1 MTNNEVKSLRSAVST
16 YNQLIKK
23 AVEKGLLETTE
34 GINKVFA
41 GADKNKKCYV
51 KLSEDELKAL
61 KQAGT
66 LNDCD
71 KCKESG
77 EDSIFGFVL
86 MLTNKANVLNV
97 KFAGSTYSITS
108 GRTKNTI
115 EFISGHGVKAS
126 EWNSNELNKLDKDA
140 VGYYS
145 KGDKALIDQ
154 YRFEDINV
162 EKRVEKI
169 YNNVLATLESEKA
182 NFIANLDGDTDE
194 EKMAVY
200 NELYKEY
207 QKELEEKAEKAKK
220 ARENRK
226 SENKAEK
233 EEKAA

>member
-51 KLSEDELKAL
+51 KLSDDELKAL

-66 LNDCD
+66 LNDSD

-108 GRTKNTI
+108 GRNKNTI
-115 EFISGHGVKAS
+115 EFLSGHGVKAS

-169 YNNVLATLESEKA
+169 YNNVLATLEAEKA

-194 EKMAVY
+194 EKMAIY
-200 NELYKEY
+200 NDLYKEY
-207 QKELEEKAEKAKK
+207 QKELEEKAEKAKQ

-226 SENKAEK
+226 SENKAKK
-233 EEKAA
+233 ESKAA

>member
-1 MTNNEVKSLRSAVST
+1 MTNNEVKSLKGAVST
-16 YNQLIKK
+16 YNQLVKK

-41 GADKNKKCYV
+41 GEEKKKKCYV

-66 LNDCD
+66 LNDSD

-115 EFISGHGVKAS
+115 EFLSGHGVKAS

-169 YNNVLATLESEKA
+169 YNNVLATLEAEKA

-226 SENKAEK
+226 SENKDKK

>member
-1 MTNNEVKSLRSAVST
+1 MTNNEIKSLRSAVST
-16 YNQLIKK
+16 YNQLVKRAIERGL
-23 AVEKGLLETTE
+23 VESEEGL
-34 GINKVFA
+34 NKVFC

-61 KQAGT
+61 KDAET
-66 LNDCD
+66 LKDND

-115 EFISGHGVKAS
+115 EFLSGHGVKAS
-126 EWNSNELNKLDKDA
+126 EWNSSELNKLDKDA

-169 YNNVLATLESEKA
+169 YNNVLATLEAEKA

-194 EKMAVY
+194 EKMAIY

-207 QKELEEKAEKAKK
+207 QKELEEKAEKAKQ

-226 SENKAEK
+226 TENKAKK

>member
-1 MTNNEVKSLRSAVST
+1 M
-16 YNQLIKK
+16 
-23 AVEKGLLETTE
+23 
-34 GINKVFA
+34 
-41 GADKNKKCYV
+41 
-51 KLSEDELKAL
+51 
-61 KQAGT
+61 
-66 LNDCD
+66 NDSD

-115 EFISGHGVKAS
+115 EFLSGHGVKAS

-194 EKMAVY
+194 EKMSIY

-207 QKELEEKAEKAKK
+207 QKELEEKAKKAKQ

-226 SENKAEK
+226 SENKANK

>member
-1 MTNNEVKSLRSAVST
+1 MTNNEVKNLKGAVST

-66 LNDCD
+66 LNDSD

-115 EFISGHGVKAS
+115 EFLSGHGVKAS

-169 YNNVLATLESEKA
+169 YNNVLATLEAEKA

-226 SENKAEK
+226 SENKAKK

>member
-1 MTNNEVKSLRSAVST
+1 MTNNEVKNLRSAVST
-16 YNQLIKK
+16 YNQLVKK

-66 LNDCD
+66 LNDSD

-77 EDSIFGFVL
+77 EDSIFGFVI

-115 EFISGHGVKAS
+115 EFLSGHGVKAS
-126 EWNSNELNKLDKDA
+126 EWNSKELNKLDKDA
-140 VGYYS
+140 VTYYS
-145 KGDKALIDQ
+145 KGDKALIEQ

-169 YNNVLATLESEKA
+169 YNNVLATLEAEKA

-194 EKMAVY
+194 EKMAIY

-207 QKELEEKAEKAKK
+207 QKELEEKAEKAKQ

-226 SENKAEK
+226 TENKAKK

>member
-1 MTNNEVKSLRSAVST
+1 MTNNEVKNLRSAVST
-16 YNQLIKK
+16 YNQLVKK

-66 LNDCD
+66 LNDSD

-115 EFISGHGVKAS
+115 EFLSGHGVKAS

-169 YNNVLATLESEKA
+169 YNNVLATLEAEKA

-194 EKMAVY
+194 EKMSIY

-207 QKELEEKAEKAKK
+207 QKELEEKAEKAKQ

-226 SENKAEK
+226 TENKAKK

>member
-1 MTNNEVKSLRSAVST
+1 MTNNEVKNLRSAVST
-16 YNQLIKK
+16 YNQLVKK

-61 KQAGT
+61 KDAET
-66 LNDCD
+66 LKDND

-115 EFISGHGVKAS
+115 EFLSGHGVKAS

-169 YNNVLATLESEKA
+169 YNNVLATLEAEKA

-194 EKMAVY
+194 EKMSIY

-207 QKELEEKAEKAKK
+207 QKELEEKAEKAKQ

-226 SENKAEK
+226 TENKAKK

>member
-16 YNQLIKK
+16 YNQLVKRAIERGL
-23 AVEKGLLETTE
+23 VESEEGL
-34 GINKVFA
+34 NKVFC

-61 KQAGT
+61 KDAET
-66 LNDCD
+66 LKDND

-115 EFISGHGVKAS
+115 EFLSGHGVKAS

-169 YNNVLATLESEKA
+169 YNNVLATLEAEKA

-194 EKMAVY
+194 EKMSIY

-207 QKELEEKAEKAKK
+207 QKELEENAEKAKQ

-226 SENKAEK
+226 TENKAKK

>member
-1 MTNNEVKSLRSAVST
+1 MTNNEVKNLRSAVST
-16 YNQLIKK
+16 YNQLVKK

-66 LNDCD
+66 LNDSD

-115 EFISGHGVKAS
+115 EFLSGHGVKAS

-140 VGYYS
+140 VTYYS

-169 YNNVLATLESEKA
+169 YNNVLATLVAEKA

-194 EKMAVY
+194 EKKAIY

-207 QKELEEKAEKAKK
+207 QKELEEKAEKAKQ

-226 SENKAEK
+226 TENKAKK

>member
-1 MTNNEVKSLRSAVST
+1 MTNNEVKNLRSAVST
-16 YNQLIKK
+16 YNQLVKK

-61 KQAGT
+61 NQAGT
-66 LNDCD
+66 LNDSD

-97 KFAGSTYSITS
+97 KFAGSNYSITS

-115 EFISGHGVKAS
+115 EFLSGHGVKAS

-145 KGDKALIDQ
+145 KGDKALIEQ

-182 NFIANLDGDTDE
+182 NFIANLDADTDE
-194 EKMAVY
+194 EKMSIY
-200 NELYKEY
+200 NDLYNEY
-207 QKELEEKAEKAKK
+207 QKELEDKAEKAKQ
-220 ARENRK
+220 ARENK
-226 SENKAEK
+226 KAENKAKK
-233 EEKAA
+233 ESKAA

>member
-1 MTNNEVKSLRSAVST
+1 MTNNEVKSLKGAVST
-16 YNQLIKK
+16 YNQLVKK

-66 LNDCD
+66 LNDSD

-115 EFISGHGVKAS
+115 EFLSGHGVKAS

-194 EKMAVY
+194 EKIAVY

-226 SENKAEK
+226 SENKAKK

>member
-1 MTNNEVKSLRSAVST
+1 MTNNEIKSLRSAVST
-16 YNQLIKK
+16 YNQLVKK

-61 KQAGT
+61 KDAET
-66 LNDCD
+66 LKDND

-115 EFISGHGVKAS
+115 EFLSGHGVKAS

-169 YNNVLATLESEKA
+169 YNNVLATLEAEKA

-194 EKMAVY
+194 EKMAIY

-207 QKELEEKAEKAKK
+207 QKELEEKAEKAKQ

-226 SENKAEK
+226 TENKAKK